1 MAEKK
6 NDRTYWRLAPVA
18 PRAVGKRQG
27 PGQTTKSA
35 AIMETLGDGD
45 AIGGSAP
52 SKIARTLAT
61 LFFGSLQIK
70 WPIVRLV

>member
-1 MAEKK
+1 MFE
-6 NDRTYWRLAPVA
+6 YG
-18 PRAVGKRQG
+18 GKSVSVMCVCVCACVPSRYGRQ
-27 PGQTTKSA
+27 TRKSA
-35 AIMETLGDGD
+35 AITEALGD

-70 WPIVRLV
+70 WPICEASLYGQ